1 MNREPK
7 IMYVKVS
14 ENCNSHCFMCH
25 YAGKTNS
32 YNITQEQY
40 KKLLNTM
47 KQYSYKVIRFTGGE
61 PLLHKELCTFI
72 KQAKD
77 INLFTS
83 IITNGFLLK
92 INAEK
97 LITSGLDQC
106 IISLDGSNSEI
117 HDNLRNFKG
126 CFNKIIEGIK
136 ELRKYNPNI
145 NIRINTVV
153 SGKNIHDLCNI
164 YKLLE
169 TLEVNQWSI
178 IPVKYKENTWN
189 EKSIEYYNEFKKII
203 PKNSKIEFLGNSRNW
218 AGKTDKEICHT
229 FNNGKCL
236 NSENPCTVVD
246 YVRFYIPDIDR
257 IVPCNCISH
266 RLNQLPFDLDGD
278 AESCCEKIK
287 NWLKV
292 NSKDCTGCE
301 PLNIFINDNPEIME
315 DDNIRY

>member
-61 PLLHKELCTFI
+61 PLLHKKLCTFI

-97 LITSGLDQC
+97 LITNGLNQC

-136 ELRKYNPNI
+136 ELRKYDPNI

-189 EKSIEYYNEFKKII
+189 EKSIEYYNEFKKTI

-236 NSENPCTVVD
+236 NSENSCSVVD

>member
-1 MNREPK
+1 
-7 IMYVKVS
+7 MYVKVS

-25 YAGKTNS
+25 YAGKNNS

-40 KKLLNTM
+40 KKLLDTM
-47 KQYSYKVIRFTGGE
+47 KQYNYKVIRFTGGE
-61 PLLHKELCTFI
+61 PLLHKKLCAFI

-77 INLFTS
+77 INLVTS

-92 INAEK
+92 IYAEK
-97 LITSGLDQC
+97 LIASGLDQC
-106 IISLDGSNSEI
+106 IISLDGSNSII
-117 HDNLRNFKG
+117 HDNLRNFEG
-126 CFNKIIEGIK
+126 CFNNIIEGIK

-153 SGKNIHDLCNI
+153 SGKNVHDLCNI

-189 EKSIEYYNEFKKII
+189 EKSIEYYNEFQKTIS
-203 PKNSKIEFLGNSRNW
+203 KNSKIEFLGNSKNW
-218 AGKTDKEICHT
+218 AGKTNEEIRNT
-229 FNNGKCL
+229 FTNGKCL
-236 NSENPCTVVD
+236 NSENPCSVVD

-266 RLNQLPFDLDGD
+266 RLNQLPFNLDGD
-278 AESCCEKIK
+278 QESCCEKIRI
-287 NWLKV
+287 WLKE
-292 NSKDCTGCE
+292 NSKGCTGCE

-315 DDNIRY
+315 EVNIRY